1 MATSFNVVGG
11 NGLSVCLEAASLAA
25 ALVLSILLLVGNKTC
40 YSQSYHFNLLATQTP
55 ENAFF
60 PMYFIHSDE
69 RCCNVRRH
77 NITGEQYFSC
87 LILRLL
93 QLVRLAVMESD
104 I

>member
-25 ALVLSILLLVGNKTC
+25 ALVLSILLLVGNKAC

-60 PMYFIHSDE
+60 LCISYIQMKGVVMYADIIS
-69 RCCNVRRH
+69 
-77 NITGEQYFSC
+77 
-87 LILRLL
+87 
-93 QLVRLAVMESD
+93 LASSTFPA
-104 I
+104 

>member
-25 ALVLSILLLVGNKTC
+25 ALVLSILLLVGNKAC

-60 PMYFIHSDE
+60 SMYFIHSDE
-69 RCCNVRRH
+69 RCYNVRRH
-77 NITGEQYFSC
+77 NITSEQYFSC

>member
-25 ALVLSILLLVGNKTC
+25 ALVLSILLLVGNKAC

-60 PMYFIHSDE
+60 FLCISYIQMKGVVVYADIIS
-69 RCCNVRRH
+69 
-77 NITGEQYFSC
+77 
-87 LILRLL
+87 
-93 QLVRLAVMESD
+93 LASSTFPA
-104 I
+104 